1 MWIRLSRSERMQP
14 SSGPTF
20 FRRTPDIYVGLAFPL
35 RADAAVVGG
44 KHERCLRRPSSGAST
59 SAVFVDLFFRHTD
72 TAVGISGATAPV
84 ELLPLHTR
92 RPKRKRQTSNLP
104 VPVLIRS
111 EDACGESLANPYSLP
126 LVGATPESLAVPEL
140 DPDEPTVCREEGE
153 GEGEVEGE
161 GKGEAG

>member
-14 SSGPTF
+14 SSGPTL
-20 FRRTPDIYVGLAFPL
+20 FRRTL
-35 RADAAVVGG
+35 RADAAAVGG
-44 KHERCLRRPSSGAST
+44 THERCLRRPSSGAST

-111 EDACGESLANPYSLP
+111 EDACGESLPNPYSLP
-126 LVGATPESLAVPEL
+126 LVGATPESLDVPEL
-140 DPDEPTVCREEGE
+140 DPDEPTACREEGE

>member
-1 MWIRLSRSERMQP
+1 M
-14 SSGPTF
+14 
-20 FRRTPDIYVGLAFPL
+20 
-35 RADAAVVGG
+35 
-44 KHERCLRRPSSGAST
+44 
-59 SAVFVDLFFRHTD
+59 
-72 TAVGISGATAPV
+72 GISGATAPV

-111 EDACGESLANPYSLP
+111 EDACGESLPNPYSLP
-126 LVGATPESLAVPEL
+126 LVGATPESLDVPEL
-140 DPDEPTVCREEGE
+140 DPDEPTACREEGE